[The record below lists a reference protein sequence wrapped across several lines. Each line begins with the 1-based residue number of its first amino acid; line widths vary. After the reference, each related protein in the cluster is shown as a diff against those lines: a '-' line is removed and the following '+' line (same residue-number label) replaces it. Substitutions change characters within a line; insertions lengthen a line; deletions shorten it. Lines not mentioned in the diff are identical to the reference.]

1 MRRLSDHDL
10 PRNWGPQTTAIPVGG
25 GLGILGAIALLAGV
39 AITVPEV
46 GFWATVAMP
55 ASAVIGILYV
65 IVRRHTAKPPIDLH
79 LS

>member
-1 MRRLSDHDL
+1 M
-10 PRNWGPQTTAIPVGG
+10 
-25 GLGILGAIALLAGV
+25 LGAIALLAGV

-46 GFWATVAMP
+46 GFWAMVAMP

-65 IVRRHTAKPPIDLH
+65 VVRRRMSKPPIDLH

>member
-1 MRRLSDHDL
+1 MQRLSNHDL
-10 PRNWGPQTTAIPVGG
+10 PRSFGPQSTAIPVGG
-25 GLGILGAIALLAGV
+25 GLGMLGAIALLAGV

-65 IVRRHTAKPPIDLH
+65 VVRRCMAKPPIDLH